1 MRPEDSGRQMGEVKI
16 KTLITE
22 RVDRVI
28 FLPLAIF
35 SRGQALLK
43 LGDGAAEREG

>member
-1 MRPEDSGRQMGEVKI
+1 MGEVKI

-22 RVDRVI
+22 RVDRVV

-35 SRGQALLK
+35 CGRQAVLK
-43 LGDGAAEREG
+43 FGDGTAECEG